1 MSQRQMES
9 SPPPPETGVGVSV
22 WRILAGG
29 IAGDIAM
36 AGLYVGLVRLAEK
49 IPPSGS
55 AGMVW
60 LIAIPSLLLIPMAGG
75 VVAAY
80 IWRPLDLRVSAV
92 VSHSLWMPLLGVLGA
107 AVFFREGVVCLIIVF
122 PLLWASILG
131 GALMGRIWFKVNRT
145 HLNLFIFP
153 LLALLTTGE
162 LESRTYQRE
171 VVVDRLLIHAPPEKV
186 WPHVLAFPPI
196 TEAPDYWL
204 FRVGLPYPV
213 ATTNS
218 GNFAGAQRRC
228 IFSGGL
234 VIKEMVA
241 EYVPRERLTF
251 DIYEQP
257 THPEAYGHITLHRG
271 RFDLID
277 NHDGTTTL
285 VGSSWY
291 TLHVRPLFYF
301 DWWVR
306 DMTHAVHLR
315 VMRHVRELSE
325 YAG

>member
-1 MSQRQMES
+1 MGSRVLRLCA
-9 SPPPPETGVGVSV
+9 GAIVG
-22 WRILAGG
+22 
-29 IAGDIAM
+29 DMAM
-36 AGLYVGLVRLAEK
+36 AALYLGLVKLADVL
-49 IPPSGS
+49 PPRWNG
-55 AGMVW
+55 GMFW
-60 LIAIPSLLLIPMAGG
+60 LIAIPSLLLVPMAGG

-80 IWRPLDLRVSAV
+80 VWRPLDLSRWAIVL
-92 VSHSLWMPLLGVLGA
+92 HSLWMPMLGIAGA
-107 AVFFREGVVCLIIVF
+107 ALFLREGVVCLIIVF
-122 PLLWASILG
+122 PLLWGSILA
-131 GALMGRIWFKVNRT
+131 GALLGRVWFDVNRSYF
-145 HLNLFIFP
+145 NLAIFP
-153 LLALLTTGE
+153 LLVLLSTGE
-162 LESRTYQRE
+162 VETRTYERE
-171 VVVDRLLIHAPPEKV
+171 VVVDSMLIHAPPAKV

-196 TEAPDYWL
+196 TEPPVYWL
-204 FRVGLPYPV
+204 FRAGLPYPM

-218 GNFAGAQRRC
+218 GDFAGAQRRC

-234 VIKEMVA
+234 VIKELVA
-241 EYVPRERLTF
+241 EYVPPERLTF

-277 NHDGTTTL
+277 NQDGTTTL

-325 YAG
+325 KPG

>member
-1 MSQRQMES
+1 LLL
-9 SPPPPETGVGVSV
+9 
-22 WRILAGG
+22 LAGG
-29 IAGDIAM
+29 LAGDVAM
-36 AGLYVGLVRLAEK
+36 AALYLGLVKLAK
-49 IPPSGS
+49 ATPSAASG
-55 AGMVW
+55 GMFW
-60 LIAIPSLLLIPMAGG
+60 LIAIPSLLLIPMTGG

-80 IWRPLDLRVSAV
+80 VWRRLELSRWGIVL
-92 VSHSLWMPLLGVLGA
+92 HSLWMPMLGVAGASLFLG
-107 AVFFREGVVCLIIVF
+107 EGVVCLIIVF
-122 PLLWASILG
+122 PLLWVSILAGASI
-131 GALMGRIWFKVNRT
+131 GRVWFDVNRSY
-145 HLNLFIFP
+145 LNLCIFP
-153 LLALLTTGE
+153 LLALLAAGE
-162 LESRTYQRE
+162 LKTRTYYRE
-171 VVVDRLLIHAPPEKV
+171 VVVDTLLIHAPPEKV

-196 TEAPDYWL
+196 TEPPDYWL
-204 FRVGLPYPV
+204 FRAGLPYPV
-213 ATTNS
+213 ATANG

-234 VIKEMVA
+234 VIKELVA
-241 EYVPRERLTF
+241 EYVPPQRLTF

-315 VMRHVRELSE
+315 VMRHVRDLSE
-325 YAG
+325 SPG

>member
-1 MSQRQMES
+1 
-9 SPPPPETGVGVSV
+9 
-22 WRILAGG
+22 
-29 IAGDIAM
+29 M
-36 AGLYVGLVRLAEK
+36 AALYLGLVKLASL
-49 IPPSGS
+49 IPSPSPS
-55 AGMVW
+55 STGMFW
-60 LIAIPSLLLIPMAGG
+60 LIAIPSLLLIPMTGG

-80 IWRPLDLRVSAV
+80 VWRSLDLSRWAIVL
-92 VSHSLWMPLLGVLGA
+92 HTLWMPMLAIAGA
-107 AVFFREGVVCLIIVF
+107 ALFLREGVVCLVIVF
-122 PLLWASILG
+122 PLLWISILA
-131 GALMGRIWFKVNRT
+131 GALIGRVWFDVNRS
-145 HLNLFIFP
+145 HLNLCIFP
-153 LLALLTTGE
+153 LLVMLTTGE
-162 LESRTYQRE
+162 LETRTYQRE
-171 VVVDRLLIHAPPEKV
+171 VVVDTMLIHAPPARV

-196 TEAPDYWL
+196 TETPGYWL
-204 FRVGLPYPV
+204 FRIGLPYPV

-218 GNFAGAQRRC
+218 GNFQGAERRC
-228 IFSGGL
+228 IFSDGL
-234 VIKEMVA
+234 VIKELVA
-241 EYVPRERLTF
+241 EYVPLQRLTF

-325 YAG
+325 NPA